1 MASESGNELSG
12 SSYNDRI
19 QGPHVLDFPEMG
31 DGTDPWWG
39 YLNWP
44 CARSGSTAEWYLSQ
58 LSTTFTRIQ
67 HRKERVGPF
76 FHEFILIELDND
88 TVCRF
93 DRRGD
98 PTTLANALKG
108 ESMTAEDTAHVI
120 QRHDS
125 HYGQINKTSD
135 LLLQINLSGSINL
148 GVILRA
154 CCSIRRGETKWS
166 YTPLEH
172 NYYFFTWTI
181 LAAIL
186 CHSTG
191 WHKRRMAICKPPN
204 LPVTEMKDG
213 VSSLRSRLMAHASA
227 ASQAPIIGCPW
238 RPLHLLV
245 AMDSPD
251 RDDEASDVY
260 FYIVNQIRKQCEYLR
275 TFGVFLSPEKF
286 EDAVY
291 AGLSPSLKFCS

>member
-19 QGPHVLDFPEMG
+19 QGSHVLNFPEMG

-67 HRKERVGPF
+67 HRKGRVGPF

-98 PTTLANALKG
+98 LATLANALKSEG
-108 ESMTAEDTAHVI
+108 MTAEDTAHVI
-120 QRHDS
+120 QQHES

-172 NYYFFTWTI
+172 NCYFLVWTI

-186 CHSTG
+186 CHSTN
-191 WHKRRMAICKPPN
+191 WHKPQMVVCGSLN
-204 LPVTEMKDG
+204 LPLTVKDG
-213 VSSLRSRLMAHASA
+213 VSCLRNRIMSKASV
-227 ASQAPIIGCPW
+227 ASKAPIIGCPW
-238 RPLHLLV
+238 RPLHLSV
-245 AMDSPD
+245 AMESPD
-251 RDDEASDVY
+251 REDEASDVY
-260 FYIVNQIRKQCEYLR
+260 LYIVSQIRKQCGPNTSGHL
-275 TFGVFLSPEKF
+275 VFF
-286 EDAVY
+286 
-291 AGLSPSLKFCS
+291 